1 MPLTVDARF
10 ARAGLA
16 AIAAARVGIGVAV
29 TVRPDAARLAVG
41 GSRLGTRPA
50 VLARSVGVRDL
61 AIGLMAL
68 GALRSGRRDVLV
80 TAAIVGTIADAGDA
94 LAFVLAAPAWPT
106 RRWLPVAAVAAASAG
121 VSAFLASFVDDDS

>member
-1 MPLTVDARF
+1 MLLTVDARV

-68 GALRSGRRDVLV
+68 GALRSGRREVLV
-80 TAAIVGTIADAGDA
+80 TAATVGAIADAGDA

-121 VSAFLASFVDDDS
+121 ASAFLAWLVDHDG